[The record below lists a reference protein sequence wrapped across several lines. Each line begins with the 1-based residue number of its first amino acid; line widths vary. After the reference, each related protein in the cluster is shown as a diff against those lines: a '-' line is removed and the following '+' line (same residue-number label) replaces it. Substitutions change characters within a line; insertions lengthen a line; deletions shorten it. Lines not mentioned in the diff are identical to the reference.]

1 VLDEGNSGETS
12 FGGAARIE
20 QVLARTPAAQG
31 YLVFYGVND
40 ALEVVTKDAF
50 KANVQQIITAV
61 RGAGKGIFLAMAPPD
76 LTDAGR
82 DATIEAYNAA
92 IAELVNNPANGF
104 VGYAPPDFHSYFSDP
119 LNGPDPSTVNDLMPA
134 GSLHPNGEGYRSM
147 ATLWCRALRGQLGMP
162 FNMAC
167 P

>member
-1 VLDEGNSGETS
+1 MLNDLLTTGTTKPVTVLDEGNSGETS

-82 DATIEAYNAA
+82 DATI
-92 IAELVNNPANGF
+92 
-104 VGYAPPDFHSYFSDP
+104 
-119 LNGPDPSTVNDLMPA
+119 
-134 GSLHPNGEGYRSM
+134 
-147 ATLWCRALRGQLGMP
+147 
-162 FNMAC
+162 
-167 P
+167 